1 MAFDIP
7 GFDNIEFTIPS
18 GKDKKITITI
28 PPVDCLY
35 PTDVTAIQNEAEKQ
49 HIGNDSVEIMRLF
62 LLHFNNTQAKKDAIN
77 KLVQRQLVEIDRIW
91 SQESGIPLGES
102 LPSTSTPSGETP
114 SSPTPSEQTSS
125 TSDTHSAT

>member
-7 GFDNIEFTIPS
+7 GFDDIEFNIPA

-49 HIGNDSVEIMRLF
+49 HIGNGSVEIMRLF
-62 LLHFNNTQAKKDAIN
+62 LLHFNNTQAKKDAIS

-102 LPSTSTPSGETP
+102 LPSTDMSSEGTPN
-114 SSPTPSEQTSS
+114 SPTPSE
-125 TSDTHSAT
+125 

>member
-7 GFDNIEFTIPS
+7 GFDDIEFNIPA

-35 PTDVTAIQNEAEKQ
+35 PTDINAIQNETEKR

-102 LPSTSTPSGETP
+102 LPSTDTPSGETP

-125 TSDTHSAT
+125 TSDTHSAP

>member
-7 GFDNIEFTIPS
+7 GFDNIEFNIS
-18 GKDKKITITI
+18 AGKGKKITITI
-28 PPVDCLY
+28 PPVDCLHS
-35 PTDVTAIQNEAEKQ
+35 TDVTAVQNEAEKQ
-49 HIGNDSVEIMRLF
+49 NIGEGSFEIMRLF
-62 LLHFNNTQAKKDAIN
+62 LLHFNNTQVKKDAIN

-91 SQESGIPLGES
+91 GQESGIPLGES
-102 LPSTSTPSGETP
+102 LPSTGTPSGETP

>member
-7 GFDNIEFTIPS
+7 GFDDIEFTIPA

-28 PPVDCLY
+28 PPADCLY

-62 LLHFNNTQAKKDAIN
+62 LLHFNNPQAKKDAIS

-91 SQESGIPLGES
+91 SQESGIQLGES
-102 LPSTSTPSGETP
+102 LPSTNTPSEGTP

-125 TSDTHSAT
+125 TLGTHSAT

>member
-1 MAFDIP
+1 MAFDIS
-7 GFDNIEFTIPS
+7 GFDNLEFNIPA

-49 HIGNDSVEIMRLF
+49 HIGKDSVEITRLF

-91 SQESGIPLGES
+91 GQESGILLGES
-102 LPSTSTPSGETP
+102 SPSTSMPSGETP
-114 SSPTPSEQTSS
+114 SSPTPSE
-125 TSDTHSAT
+125 

>member
-7 GFDNIEFTIPS
+7 GFDNIEFNIPA
-18 GKDKKITITI
+18 GKDKKVTIAI

-35 PTDVTAIQNEAEKQ
+35 PTDVTAIQNEAEKR
-49 HIGNDSVEIMRLF
+49 HIGNDSVEITRLF
-62 LLHFNNTQAKKDAIN
+62 LLHFNNTQAKKDAIS

-91 SQESGIPLGES
+91 GEESGILLGES
-102 LPSTSTPSGETP
+102 LPSTGTPSGETP
-114 SSPTPSEQTSS
+114 SSPMPSEQTFS

>member
-1 MAFDIP
+1 MTFDIP
-7 GFDNIEFTIPS
+7 GFDDIEFTIPS

-49 HIGNDSVEIMRLF
+49 HIGNGSVEIMRLF
-62 LLHFNNTQAKKDAIN
+62 LLHFNNTQAKKDAIS
-77 KLVQRQLVEIDRIW
+77 KLVQRQLIEIDRIW

-102 LPSTSTPSGETP
+102 LPSTDMSSEGTPN
-114 SSPTPSEQTSS
+114 SPTPSE
-125 TSDTHSAT
+125 

>member
-7 GFDNIEFTIPS
+7 GFDNIEFNIPA

-28 PPVDCLY
+28 PPADCLY
-35 PTDVTAIQNEAEKQ
+35 PTDINAIQNEAEKQ
-49 HIGNDSVEIMRLF
+49 HIGNGSVEIMRLF
-62 LLHFNNTQAKKDAIN
+62 LLHFNNTQAKKDAIS

-102 LPSTSTPSGETP
+102 LPSTDTPSGETP
-114 SSPTPSEQTSS
+114 SSPTPSE
-125 TSDTHSAT
+125 

>member
-7 GFDNIEFTIPS
+7 GFDNIEFNIPA

-35 PTDVTAIQNEAEKQ
+35 PTDITAIQNEAEKQ

-62 LLHFNNTQAKKDAIN
+62 LLHFNNSQATKDAIS
-77 KLVQRQLVEIDRIW
+77 KLVQRQLLEIDRIW
-91 SQESGIPLGES
+91 SQESDIPLGES
-102 LPSTSTPSGETP
+102 LSSTGMPSEETP
-114 SSPTPSEQTSS
+114 SSPTPSE
-125 TSDTHSAT
+125 

>member
-7 GFDNIEFTIPS
+7 GFDNIEFNIPA

-35 PTDVTAIQNEAEKQ
+35 PTDIVAIQNEMDKQ
-49 HIGNDSVEIMRLF
+49 HIKNGSVETMRLF
-62 LLHFNNTQAKKDAIN
+62 LLYFNNTQAKKDAIS
-77 KLVQRQLVEIDRIW
+77 KLVQRQLGEIYRIW

-102 LPSTSTPSGETP
+102 LPSTDTPSEGTP
-114 SSPTPSEQTSS
+114 NSPTPSE
-125 TSDTHSAT
+125 